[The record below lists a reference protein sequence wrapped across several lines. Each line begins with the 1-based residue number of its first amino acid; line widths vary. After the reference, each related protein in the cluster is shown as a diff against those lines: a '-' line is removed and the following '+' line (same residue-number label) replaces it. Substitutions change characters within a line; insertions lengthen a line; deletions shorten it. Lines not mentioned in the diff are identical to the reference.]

1 MRDRQRRGGS
11 RLPRLFLATLA
22 AAVVPVQAS
31 AQEKFVNIGG
41 LADYNFGQITNLSA
55 DQSMSRDLCVYSAK
69 TTPGYNVRASGSG
82 AGGAFTLAGGGNTL
96 GYEVQWAAQ
105 AGRTAGTILRP
116 NVVLTGLLTNATQQ
130 NCTNGPSASASLIV
144 MLRATSLQAALSGA
158 YSGTLTVIVGVE

>member
-1 MRDRQRRGGS
+1 
-11 RLPRLFLATLA
+11 LLLA
-22 AAVVPVQAS
+22 AVAPTQAY

-41 LADYNFGQITNLSA
+41 LSDYDFGQITNLSA
-55 DQSMSRDLCVYSAK
+55 DQSISRDICVYSAK

-82 AGGAFTLAGGGNTL
+82 AGGAFTLAGGGGTL

-105 AGRTAGTILRP
+105 AGKASGTILQP
-116 NVVLTGLLTNATQQ
+116 NVVLTGLRTNATQQ
-130 NCTNGPSASASLIV
+130 NCVNGPTSSASLIV